1 MSDHSPIGSCC
12 ARPSFSLAAGVDD
25 RPRVARQVPSAVLA
39 ALAALQLAVRRIA
52 VRRIAVRRIV
62 GALADGA
69 RRIDRVVLALALMLA
84 ALALF
89 SPRQSLTS
97 LAFVRAELGSMA
109 PWFAVAVFFAAG
121 AKATGADALLARAF
135 SGREAYTVVAASLL
149 GALSAFCSCG
159 VIPIIAAMLASG
171 VPLAPVMA
179 FWLSSPLMDPNMFML
194 TAVNLGLGFAVAKT
208 LSAIGIGLLGGYAT
222 LAATRGGLLTDALRA
237 APRSACA
244 VKAAQKVLAP
254 QPPVWRFW
262 EEGGRAQSFLA
273 QAATTGWFLVRWLA
287 LAFFLESLM
296 SAYVPGGAIASL
308 LGGDGFAAIP
318 AAVVL
323 GVPAYLNGY
332 AAIPLVKGLIELG
345 MSPAVGLTFMIAG
358 AVTSIPAAIAVWVL
372 VRPRVFAFYLGLA
385 AIGTLAAGYSY
396 ALVLAAG

>member
-39 ALAALQLAVRRIA
+39 ALAALQLA

>member
-12 ARPSFSLAAGVDD
+12 ARPSFSLAAGLDD
-25 RPRVARQVPSAVLA
+25 RGRAPRQAPSP
-39 ALAALQLAVRRIA
+39 ALAAAAALRPAVQRIA
-52 VRRIAVRRIV
+52 

-69 RRIDRVVLALALMLA
+69 HRIDRVVLALAFMLA

-89 SPRQSLTS
+89 SPRQALTS
-97 LAFVRAELGSMA
+97 LVFVWAELGSMA

-121 AKATGADALLARAF
+121 TKATGADGLVARAF

-208 LSAIGIGLLGGYAT
+208 LSAIGIGLVGGYAT
-222 LAATRGGLLTDALRA
+222 LAATRRGLLTDALRVA
-237 APRSACA
+237 ARSACA

-262 EEGGRAQSFLA
+262 EESARAQSFLA
-273 QAATTGWFLVRWLA
+273 QAAKTGWFLVRWLA

-296 SAYVPGGAIASL
+296 SAYVPGAAIARL
-308 LGGDGFAAIP
+308 LGGNGFAAIP